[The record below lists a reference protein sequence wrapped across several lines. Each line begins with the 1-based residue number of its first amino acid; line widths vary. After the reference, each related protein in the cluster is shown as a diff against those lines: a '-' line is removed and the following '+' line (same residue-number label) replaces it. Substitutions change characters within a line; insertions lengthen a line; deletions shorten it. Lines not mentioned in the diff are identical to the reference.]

1 MKKFDLPLWTD
12 TLFLFAGTTLF
23 FLCVFRFALSF
34 GAALA
39 LAAAAG
45 LAAAVLFFLWLK
57 RRRGRRAASAGERR
71 AIEQFAF
78 RLAMQTRERNAELI
92 AESLNAAPDAG
103 LPAADEEPDAAGGG
117 EEAAA
122 PAGQGGPARSEPQ
135 PKARAENGRVVTQTG
150 ELFPLF
156 RFEKVTADELCPV
169 LRADAARKTV
179 LAGAYTEEAQKL
191 AAAFGVELKDAA
203 DAYALVKAAGKLPD
217 GPALPAAKGGAFGR
231 LRLRVRRG
239 AWKGYLLAGAGLLLF
254 SLISV
259 FPVYY
264 VVAGSLLLAA
274 AIFVRVFGKA

>member
-92 AESLNAAPDAG
+92 AESLNAA
-103 LPAADEEPDAAGGG
+103 PDAAGGG

-217 GPALPAAKGGAFGR
+217 GPVLPAAKGGAFGR

>member
-1 MKKFDLPLWTD
+1 MEMKKFDLPLWAD
-12 TLFLFAGTTLF
+12 TLFLFASAALF
-23 FLCVFRFALSF
+23 FVCVFRFALPF

-45 LAAAVLFFLWLK
+45 LAAAVLFFLWQRKK
-57 RRRGRRAASAGERR
+57 RGKRAASAGERR

-92 AESLNAAPDAG
+92 ADSLNAAPDAD
-103 LPAADEEPDAAGGG
+103 LPAARGG

-122 PAGQGGPARSEPQ
+122 PAGQGGPAHGEPQ

-169 LRADAARKTV
+169 LRADVARKTV

-217 GPALPAAKGGAFGR
+217 GPALPDAKGSTAER

-254 SLISV
+254 SLISI

-264 VVAGSLLLAA
+264 IVAGSLLLAA
-274 AIFVRVFGKA
+274 AIFVRIFGKA